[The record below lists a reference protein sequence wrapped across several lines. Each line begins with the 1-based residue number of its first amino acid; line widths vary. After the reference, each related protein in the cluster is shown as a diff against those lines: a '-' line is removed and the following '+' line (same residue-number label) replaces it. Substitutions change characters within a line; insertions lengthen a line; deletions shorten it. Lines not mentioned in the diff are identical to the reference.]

1 MPINLEND
9 QIKVVLS
16 TYAGQIE
23 SIINKRTGNE
33 HWWPYDQQWWP
44 RRTSICFPICGG
56 LVDEEYTYQGKTYRL
71 PMHGFLREKEF
82 RITEQSSNRVV
93 MEYVANEE
101 TKAYYPFEFR
111 FILTQEINDNEFK
124 VVYTVENTGKDDLY
138 YAVGSHYT
146 YKVPIIP
153 TEEQE
158 DYLYRFGTAQKGGKF
173 ILENGLVVGK
183 TDDIFSGSDRL
194 MIGGLFENG
203 STILDLAEINSHYIQ
218 IENTKGTAYTR
229 VAFDGF
235 SYCVLWAP
243 KGRSPF
249 ACIEPWTGLPDLNKD
264 LTKKM
269 GIIKLKSGMQKN
281 HQQMITVG

>member
-1 MPINLEND
+1 
-9 QIKVVLS
+9 
-16 TYAGQIE
+16 
-23 SIINKRTGNE
+23 
-33 HWWPYDQQWWP
+33 
-44 RRTSICFPICGG
+44 
-56 LVDEEYTYQGKTYRL
+56 
-71 PMHGFLREKEF
+71 
-82 RITEQSSNRVV
+82 

-101 TKAYYPFEFR
+101 TKAYYRLNFG
-111 FILTQEINDNEFK
+111 LSCQEINDNEFK

-203 STILDLAEINSHYIQ
+203 STILDLSKSIHYIGSKH
-218 IENTKGTAYTR
+218 EGTAYQ

-235 SYCVLWAP
+235 PTVYMGAEAPVRLPVLSRGP
-243 KGRSPF
+243 VFR
-249 ACIEPWTGLPDLNKD
+249 T
-264 LTKKM
+264 
-269 GIIKLKSGMQKN
+269 
-281 HQQMITVG
+281 